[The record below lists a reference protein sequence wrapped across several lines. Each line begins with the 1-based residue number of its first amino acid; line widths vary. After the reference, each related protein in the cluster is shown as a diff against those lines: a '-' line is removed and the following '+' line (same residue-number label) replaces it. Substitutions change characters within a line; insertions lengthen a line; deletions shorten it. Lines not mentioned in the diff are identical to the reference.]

1 MILTKNSFYF
11 LNIALRNRIE
21 LPFLNVLR
29 CDTVPQS
36 FLQHCNT
43 VIFRFL
49 DFELRNKVGILR
61 ESESLR
67 QHNRITVVESSFYI
81 ELHDRAKS

>member
-36 FLQHCNT
+36 FLQHCN
-43 VIFRFL
+43 FGFL